1 MLGSEENISNKE
13 LQRAKI
19 RERYKGSDTEL
30 LEVIPG
36 KKTADFYDDVK
47 RRVAVYV
54 RVSTD
59 NLQQTSSYELQKNYY
74 EEKVKRN
81 PNWTLVDIYAEIIIP
96 SLIQGIGKI
105 KKCAFAV

>member
-36 KKTADFYDDVK
+36 KKTADFYD
-47 RRVAVYV
+47 
-54 RVSTD
+54 
-59 NLQQTSSYELQKNYY
+59 
-74 EEKVKRN
+74 EKAFSRY
-81 PNWTLVDIYAEIIIP
+81 TLGYNR
-96 SLIQGIGKI
+96 S
-105 KKCAFAV
+105 